1 MPLSAPHQ
9 GVGKMRVV
17 GRRVCAL
24 MLSRIAESL
33 YWMSRYLER
42 ADNTARLMEI
52 NLLYL
57 VEAEE
62 HLSET
67 VQWRPLVSISGSE
80 AAFAQYY
87 DGAEVTAQH
96 VIQFMTKGPANPN
109 AIHPSLRLAR
119 ENARVVR
126 DRISKEMWQGMNEL
140 WWMVDTRLK
149 SPLLP
154 ERAAAF
160 YASVRDEVARFH
172 GLTSSTMMR
181 GEAYGFY
188 SLGTFVERADMTA
201 RILDVKYHILLP
213 DAAMVGSPLDYYQ
226 WAALLKSLSGFEAYR
241 RKYHTGMRPIDVAQ
255 HAIFERNF
263 PRSLEF
269 AVDRIQRALEMIG
282 APAAESQSRAA
293 VGRLLAHLEH
303 HSAESVMRA
312 GLHEFLQA
320 FLQCIGVLNTALQ
333 ADYFAAHFGAE
344 PCAM

>member
-1 MPLSAPHQ
+1 
-9 GVGKMRVV
+9 
-17 GRRVCAL
+17 

-62 HLSET
+62 HLTEA

-87 DGAEVTAQH
+87 DGAEITAQH

-126 DRISKEMWQGMNEL
+126 DRISKEMWQAMNEL

-181 GEAYGFY
+181 GEAYGFH

-255 HAIFERNF
+255 HAIFERDF
-263 PRSLEF
+263 PRSLQF
-269 AVDRIQRALEMIG
+269 AVDRIRRALEMIG
-282 APAAESQSRAA
+282 APAAESQSRMA
-293 VGRLLAHLEH
+293 VGRLLAHLAH

-320 FLQCIGVLNTALQ
+320 FLRCVGALNAALQ